1 MTKKLL
7 ILLLLCVTC
16 ALHAANYLTFTA
28 EADSSSFGIHS
39 EWGNNPD
46 VQYSLDGG
54 KTWAKLTNDTLIPL
68 PNKKKALL
76 RGYNPQGISR
86 DFGEVT
92 RFVMTGRIAASG
104 SVMSLI
110 DNVGE
115 SVVIPNDGCFKLLFM
130 DCASLKKAPELPAV
144 HLTER
149 CYMKMFLRCK
159 NLTVAPKL
167 PATQLADGCYS
178 GMFRGCIHLKKAPE
192 LPATH
197 LENRC
202 YESMFVD
209 CIKLTKAP
217 ELPARRLAYECY
229 GYMFSG
235 CTYLTEAPKLPAIH
249 LNGSCYQGMFHNCTS
264 LTKIPE
270 LPATKLWNNCYRN
283 MFSGCSSLKEAPELP
298 ATQLADEC
306 YSGMFRGC
314 ICLIKA
320 PELPATTLTKSC
332 YENMFRGCTQLS
344 EIKVRFTDWGEK
356 WKATDHW
363 LDDVAI
369 DGTFICPNE
378 LSKEFEGDKIP
389 EIWTVVV
396 IKK

>member
-16 ALHAANYLTFTA
+16 TLHAANYLTFTA
-28 EADSSSFGIHS
+28 EADSSAFGIHN

-167 PATQLADGCYS
+167 PATQS
-178 GMFRGCIHLKKAPE
+178 
-192 LPATH
+192 
-197 LENRC
+197 
-202 YESMFVD
+202 
-209 CIKLTKAP
+209 
-217 ELPARRLAYECY
+217 
-229 GYMFSG
+229 
-235 CTYLTEAPKLPAIH
+235 
-249 LNGSCYQGMFHNCTS
+249 
-264 LTKIPE
+264 
-270 LPATKLWNNCYRN
+270 
-283 MFSGCSSLKEAPELP
+283 
-298 ATQLADEC
+298 
-306 YSGMFRGC
+306 
-314 ICLIKA
+314 
-320 PELPATTLTKSC
+320 
-332 YENMFRGCTQLS
+332 
-344 EIKVRFTDWGEK
+344 
-356 WKATDHW
+356 
-363 LDDVAI
+363 
-369 DGTFICPNE
+369 
-378 LSKEFEGDKIP
+378 
-389 EIWTVVV
+389 
-396 IKK
+396 